1 MRRDDIVVE
10 IQRRMNLLLIAN
22 GHPFDIKYVFRN
34 PDEEPG
40 LDLMPCTNIYEFPSI
55 TIESAPSRGA
65 RSKPI
70 YKQELTVVLEHWYLS
85 ATAGETNRDVN
96 IYLKASRELIFS
108 DGQILGGL
116 ADLVVEE
123 EASRVYRPPIDKK
136 VVGIGQVLGIQ
147 FKEDFNTL

>member
-1 MRRDDIVVE
+1 MRRDDIVVDV
-10 IQRRMNLLLIAN
+10 QRRMNRILIAN

-40 LDLMPCTNIYEFPSI
+40 LDFMPCSNVFEFPSI
-55 TIESAPSRGA
+55 TLDTAPSRGA

-70 YKQELTVVLEHWYLS
+70 YKQEMRIVIEHWYLS

-96 IYLKASRELIFS
+96 IYLKASRQEIFI
-108 DGQILGGL
+108 DGQTLGGL

-123 EASRVYRPPIDKK
+123 EISRVYRPAIDKK
-136 VVGIGQVLGIQ
+136 VVGIGQVLAVQ
-147 FKEDFNTL
+147 FKEDFNAL